1 MSTNSPSQKA
11 GDAATDPA
19 AALFS
24 FWTQWMEQ
32 SARGTQAVLEAMQ
45 AAGDPQQIQ
54 RHWLDAVARSIDDFM
69 RTPVFMEAMRQNLKM
84 ATDMKRLQDQAIQD
98 AARQFGQPLAAD
110 ITGLFERLN
119 STERTIVARLRAI
132 EDRLKA
138 LESKLGASPAPGHRG
153 SASRASDEASRSP
166 ASPSS

>member
-1 MSTNSPSQKA
+1 
-11 GDAATDPA
+11 
-19 AALFS
+19 
-24 FWTQWMEQ
+24 MEQ

-69 RTPVFMEAMRQNLKM
+69 RTPVFMEVMSQNLKM
-84 ATDMKRLQDQAIQD
+84 VTDLKRRQDQAIQD
-98 AARQFGQPLAAD
+98 TARQFGQPLAAD

-119 STERTIVARLRAI
+119 STERTIVARLQAI

-138 LESKLGASPAPGHRG
+138 VETKLGAAPAPGHRG
-153 SASRASDEASRSP
+153 SARRASDEASPSP

>member
-1 MSTNSPSQKA
+1 MSTDSQTQKA
-11 GDAATDPA
+11 EGAAADPA
-19 AALFS
+19 TALYS

-45 AAGDPQQIQ
+45 AAGEPQEIQ

-84 ATDMKRLQDQAIQD
+84 ATDLKRMQDQAVQYT
-98 AARQFGQPLAAD
+98 ARQFGQPLAAD
-110 ITGLFERLN
+110 ITGLFERLH
-119 STERTIVARLRAI
+119 STERTILARLQAI

-138 LESKLGASPAPGHRG
+138 LETKLSESPAPGHRG
-153 SASRASDEASRSP
+153 SARRASDEASRSP
-166 ASPSS
+166 ASQTS

>member
-1 MSTNSPSQKA
+1 MSTNSDPQKA

-45 AAGDPQQIQ
+45 AAGDPQHIQ
-54 RHWLDAVARSIDDFM
+54 RQWVDAVAKSIDDFM
-69 RTPVFMEAMRQNLKM
+69 RTPVFMEAMRQHLKM
-84 ATDMKRLQDQAIQD
+84 ATDLKRMQNQTIEET
-98 AARQFGQPLAAD
+98 ARQFGQPLAAD

-119 STERTIVARLRAI
+119 GTEQTIVTRLQAI
-132 EDRLKA
+132 EERLKG
-138 LESKLGASPAPGHRG
+138 LEAKLGASGGPGHRG
-153 SASRASDEASRSP
+153 SANRSSEEGSRSG
-166 ASPSS
+166 ASQSP

>member
-1 MSTNSPSQKA
+1 MSTNSPTQKA
-11 GDAATDPA
+11 SDEAADPA

-45 AAGDPQQIQ
+45 AAGDPEQMQ
-54 RHWLDAVARSIDDFM
+54 RHWVDAVARSIDDFM

-84 ATDMKRLQDQAIQD
+84 ATDLKRMQDQAIQST
-98 AARQFGQPLAAD
+98 ARQFGQPLAAD

-119 STERTIVARLRAI
+119 STEQTIVARLQAI

-138 LESKLGASPAPGHRG
+138 LETKLGASPASGHRG
-153 SASRASDEASRSP
+153 SASRASGEAPRSP
-166 ASPSS
+166 ASQSS